1 MASPRASCRTKA
13 FLAGLILIGCA
24 GAISASAVALQ
35 ETGAGIGPPQ
45 VTGGLTGVE
54 PRADRILYEMGEYL
68 RTAREFTFHADIT
81 NDVVSTSGPMVQYG
95 GASDVSVRRP
105 DRLYVDYSGD
115 RRRSRVFIDGRRF
128 TFYGMALGVYATTEV
143 PPDLDAAIDHVFD
156 TYGFSVPIADLLYS
170 DPYAVLTENVWSG
183 FWVGRHSIDGTPCH
197 HLAFSQE
204 LIDWQIWIEDGPR
217 PVPRKLVV
225 THKNEPGAP
234 QYTAKLSGWDF
245 EPRLSDHCF
254 RFDPPVGTDRIEF
267 LSNPEREIEP

>member
-1 MASPRASCRTKA
+1 
-13 FLAGLILIGCA
+13 
-24 GAISASAVALQ
+24 
-35 ETGAGIGPPQ
+35 
-45 VTGGLTGVE
+45 
-54 PRADRILYEMGEYL
+54 MGEYL

-143 PPDLDAAIDHVFD
+143 PADLDAAIDHLFD

-183 FWVGRHSIDGTPCH
+183 FRVGRHSIDGTPCH

-254 RFDPPVGTDRIEF
+254 KFDPPVGTDRIEF